1 MKNMA
6 IQFLQKIYEIRYETT
21 AILFFASSVS
31 LFKIEIS
38 FKFSRRKFANRFFL
52 SNFEP

>member
-1 MKNMA
+1 MCEMKNMA

-31 LFKIEIS
+31 TFQNWNFLQIFKKEICES
-38 FKFSRRKFANRFFL
+38 IF
-52 SNFEP
+52 PV